1 MSEFRQNPI
10 TKQWVLISPNRA
22 KRPEDYRTYSVM
34 HGLPELDPNCVFCPG
49 NEDKN
54 PDLCRDICRIP
65 NTPDWQLRVIENKYP
80 AVTKVPLGAH
90 RDFFHS
96 RAGFGEHEVIISRKH
111 NEPVALQST
120 LHLENTLQLFKQRI
134 DLLGKDERVAYS
146 QIFHN
151 HGKEAGASLV
161 HPHYQLIALPFVP
174 PHIHGEVAGYYHYY
188 QTHGTCIYCD
198 IIKMEKSLKD
208 RVVYESERYIALC
221 PYSSRLPFETWI
233 MPKHHSPRFEWSDDS
248 ELKHMAFILKTVLG
262 QLYTKL
268 GDPPLN
274 FYIHSMPYIRG
285 KHTQMEEKSFYHHCT
300 IFPRIANWAGFEFGT
315 GISINIMPP
324 EETAKFLRDRLSNI

>member
-1 MSEFRQNPI
+1 
-10 TKQWVLISPNRA
+10 
-22 KRPEDYRTYSVM
+22 M
-34 HGLPELDPNCVFCPG
+34 HGLPELDPTCVFCPG

-54 PDLCRDICRIP
+54 PDLCRDICRVP
-65 NTPDWQLRVIENKYP
+65 NEDAWQLRVIENKFP
-80 AVTKVPLGAH
+80 AVDDVPLGAH

-120 LHLENTLQLFKQRI
+120 TLLERTLQLFRERLEILEKDQRI
-134 DLLGKDERVAYS
+134 AYA

-161 HPHYQLIALPFVP
+161 HPHYQLIATPFVP
-174 PHIHGEVAGYYHYY
+174 PHIHGEVSGYYHYY
-188 QTHGTCIYCD
+188 QTHNACIYCD
-198 IIKMEKSLKD
+198 VIKIEKQLKD
-208 RVVYESERYIALC
+208 RVVYETEHFIALC

-233 MPKHHSPRFEWSDDS
+233 MPKKHSPRLEWSEDA
-248 ELKHMAFILKTVLG
+248 ELKHMAFMLKTVLG
-262 QLYTKL
+262 QLYNKL

-274 FYIHSMPYIRG
+274 FYFHSMPYIRS
-285 KHTQMEEKSFYHHCT
+285 KHTQMEEKSFHHHCT

-315 GISINIMPP
+315 GISINVMPP
-324 EETAKFLRDRLSNI
+324 EETAKFLRDRLK